1 MKFYLNWKTINLGA
15 ISLCL
20 LALVGCSTKEAVQY
34 RTVKP
39 IPLLCPQIKQC
50 HSPKFEIKTN
60 ADLAKSLDQSLTTIE
75 LCQVEIQGWEA
86 CVEGYNKR
94 IAE

>member
-1 MKFYLNWKTINLGA
+1 M
-15 ISLCL
+15 
-20 LALVGCSTKEAVQY
+20 
-34 RTVKP
+34 KP

-50 HSPKFEIKTN
+50 HSLRFEIKTN

-86 CVEGYNKR
+86 CV
-94 IAE
+94 